1 MPGMMGMGGGGGGM
15 SPLGKLGMRG
25 QQQQQPQQEPV
36 SPYMQASAM
45 YTTADQMSGGGVNI
59 PATGQGNSQLQQ
71 LLQQWRMNQAS
82 NAAG

>member
-1 MPGMMGMGGGGGGM
+1 MMGMGGGGGGM

-25 QQQQQPQQEPV
+25 QQQQPQQEPV
-36 SPYMQASAM
+36 SPYVQASAM
-45 YTTADQMSGGGVNI
+45 YSAADQMNGGGINI

-71 LLQQWRMNQAS
+71 MLQQYRMNQAS